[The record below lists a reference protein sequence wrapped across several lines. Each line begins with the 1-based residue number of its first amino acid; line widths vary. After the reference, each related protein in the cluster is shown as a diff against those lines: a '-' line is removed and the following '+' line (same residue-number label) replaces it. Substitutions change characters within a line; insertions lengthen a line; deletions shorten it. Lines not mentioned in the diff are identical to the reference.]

1 MPAERKK
8 MLKIIH
14 EHWLTSGRA
23 EELNELLTELLDK
36 HPDIE
41 YTIEEDGSI
50 SFYANVLE
58 TQEEADARQQREK
71 NFQAIHKEQRR
82 QRWLEL
88 KAEFEPLG

>member
-8 MLKIIH
+8 MVKHIH
-14 EHWLTSGRA
+14 NHLDSYGRA

-41 YTIEEDGSI
+41 YTIEADGVI

-58 TQEEADARQQREK
+58 TQEEADAREERQ
-71 NFQAIHKEQRR
+71 KEIRR

-88 KAEFEPLG
+88 KEEFEPLG